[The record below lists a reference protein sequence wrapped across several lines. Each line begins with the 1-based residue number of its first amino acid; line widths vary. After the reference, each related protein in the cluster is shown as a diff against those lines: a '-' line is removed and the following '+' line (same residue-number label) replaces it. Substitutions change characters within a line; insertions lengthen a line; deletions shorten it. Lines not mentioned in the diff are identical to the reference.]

1 MQTMNP
7 YGPDRTAEIMSR
19 YRPIAPKPDTSN
31 PNPAADGD
39 QKSPYLR
46 TVWAHLQSR
55 PTRTRKR
62 GHAAAFS
69 SVKRSR
75 ALLVQPLAAD
85 LSFVPVGCCLDS
97 AVTLLADSVELPLLR
112 REEREIDLN
121 LMAAEEEEPDIPV
134 GPAVVSPKPIRP
146 VGSRVVVESIS
157 GDPRRFAAAKDAD
170 EVEEMVEAE
179 RAPAIVSDSRDRVR
193 MCNAAYRE
201 LVGQPECG
209 WLDCAG
215 GGACRRI
222 GGGIWLRFAGSE
234 VEKREHGFSGQVRIE
249 WESGEGVKNKYV
261 RALCEGL
268 KLECAAKDYQ
278 FMWRFYLIEKIAI

>member
-1 MQTMNP
+1 
-7 YGPDRTAEIMSR
+7 MSR
-19 YRPIAPKPDTSN
+19 YRPIAPKPDTPN
-31 PNPAADGD
+31 PNSAADGD

-62 GHAAAFS
+62 GRAAAFS
-69 SVKRSR
+69 PASVKRSR
-75 ALLVQPLAAD
+75 ACLVHPLAYHNLAAN
-85 LSFVPVGCCLDS
+85 LKFVPVGCCLDS

-112 REEREIDLN
+112 RKEKEIDLN
-121 LMAAEEEEPDIPV
+121 LTAAAEEEERDIPV
-134 GPAVVSPKPIRP
+134 GPVVVSPKPIRP
-146 VGSRVVVESIS
+146 VGSSVVVESIS
-157 GDPRRFAAAKDAD
+157 GDPRRFAAAKGADA
-170 EVEEMVEAE
+170 VEEMVEAE

-209 WLDCAG
+209 WLDCTGG

-234 VEKREHGFSGQVRIE
+234 VEKCEHGFSGRVRIE
-249 WESGEGVKNKYV
+249 WESGEGVKNKCV
-261 RALCEGL
+261 RAFCEGL
-268 KLECAAKDYQ
+268 KLECMAKDYQ
-278 FMWRFYLIEKIAI
+278 FMWRFYL